1 MVYLHKI
8 AGEPLPVS
16 SVKEGAMP
24 HNATAGGQ
32 EMERKQT
39 IQDLAVR
46 VCRAVRGVRGD
57 RQAWIGLELI
67 HREMHGERPSAID
80 AAVAFAA
87 AKGWLALGG
96 RPSHSVM
103 LGQGAP

>member
-1 MVYLHKI
+1 MSYLHKT
-8 AGEPLPVS
+8 AGEPS
-16 SVKEGAMP
+16 AGSAVKEGATP
-24 HNATAGGQ
+24 HNNPSEGQ
-32 EMERKQT
+32 DMERKQT
-39 IQDLAVR
+39 IHDLAVR

-67 HREMHGERPSAID
+67 HREMRGERPSAID